1 MADLID
7 KDGYHRGSYGSYV
20 HMCPI
25 CPKGTPGATQL
36 RSSPHQQWCLN
47 CGCET
52 ELGRDSQLLRMLKKI
67 LRIKP
72 TYPTISSTKEGGR
85 RCTSNSET

>member
-1 MADLID
+1 MADLVD

-20 HMCPI
+20 HECPL
-25 CPKGTPGATQL
+25 CQKEPPQL
-36 RSSPHQQWCLN
+36 RASPHQQWCPN

-52 ELGRDSQLLRMLKKI
+52 ELRRDSQLLRMLKKI

-72 TYPTISSTKEGGR
+72 TYPTHHKPSGEHDALVF
-85 RCTSNSET
+85 